1 MAFAKD
7 YKDVATRLSEIRAIY
22 PELSL
27 QQVRCELI
35 DQGGQLGWL
44 YVAAAFRTPDD
55 LRPGMGTAFEPVP
68 GKTPYTRDSELMVV
82 ETSAWGRALVA
93 IGADT
98 RFGVASADEVKARQ
112 PIAKITSVKEDEHG
126 IEFTIEKP
134 QETAT
139 SDFIKDAEYHAML
152 KNLDGLRGVYKNA
165 VRHSRPQSELD
176 TIKAMAD
183 KLDKK

>member
-68 GKTPYTRDSELMVV
+68 GKTPYTKDSELMVA

-98 RFGVASADEVKARQ
+98 KNGVASADEVKAR
-112 PIAKITSVKEDEHG
+112 T
-126 IEFTIEKP
+126 KP
-134 QETAT
+134 QETAVR
-139 SDFIKDAEYHAML
+139 DFIADAEYNVSI
-152 KNLDGLRGVYKNA
+152 KNLDGLRGVYKDA
-165 VRHSRPQSELD
+165 VRHARPQAELD
-176 TIKAMAD
+176 IISMLAKGLEE
-183 KLDKK
+183 K

>member
-68 GKTPYTRDSELMVV
+68 GKTPYTKDSELMVA

-98 RFGVASADEVKARQ
+98 KNGVASADEVSARQ
-112 PIAKITSVKEDEHG
+112 
-126 IEFTIEKP
+126 KP

-152 KNLDGLRGVYKNA
+152 KNLEGLRGVYKNA

>member
-7 YKDVATRLSEIRAIY
+7 YKDVATRLAEIRAIY

-68 GKTPYTRDSELMVV
+68 GKTPYTKDSELMVA

-98 RFGVASADEVKARQ
+98 KNGVASADEVKAR
-112 PIAKITSVKEDEHG
+112 S
-126 IEFTIEKP
+126 KP
-134 QETAT
+134 QEPAT
-139 SDFIKDAEYHAML
+139 TDFVKDAEYHAML
-152 KNLDGLRGVYKNA
+152 KNLEGLRGVYKNA
-165 VRHSRPQSELD
+165 VRHARPQSELD
-176 TIKAMAD
+176 IIQMLAKGLEE
-183 KLDKK
+183 K

>member
-7 YKDVATRLSEIRAIY
+7 YKDVATRLVEIRSIY

-68 GKTPYTRDSELMVV
+68 GKTPYTKDSELMVA

-98 RFGVASADEVKARQ
+98 KNGVASADEVNARQ
-112 PIAKITSVKEDEHG
+112 
-126 IEFTIEKP
+126 KP
-134 QETAT
+134 QAT
-139 SDFIKDAEYHAML
+139 PTRDYVKDAEYNASI
-152 KNLDGLRGVYKNA
+152 KNLEALRVVYKDA
-165 VRHSRPQSELD
+165 VRHARPQSELD
-176 TIKAMAD
+176 IITMLAKGLEE
-183 KLDKK
+183 K

>member
-7 YKDVATRLSEIRAIY
+7 YKDVATRLAEIRIIY

-68 GKTPYTRDSELMVV
+68 GKTPYTKDSELMVA

-98 RFGVASADEVKARQ
+98 KNGVASADEVKAR
-112 PIAKITSVKEDEHG
+112 S
-126 IEFTIEKP
+126 KP
-134 QETAT
+134 QEPVVR
-139 SDFIKDAEYHAML
+139 DFVKDAEYNVSI
-152 KNLDGLRGVYKNA
+152 KNLDGLRGVYKDA
-165 VRHSRPQSELD
+165 VRHARPQAELD
-176 TIKAMAD
+176 IISMLGKGLEEE
-183 KLDKK
+183 KNRPQQ

>member
-27 QQVRCELI
+27 QQVRCELVDI
-35 DQGGQLGWL
+35 GGQLGWL
-44 YVAAAFRTPDD
+44 YVAAAYRSPEDT
-55 LRPGMGTAFEPVP
+55 RPGIGTAFEAVP
-68 GKTPYTRDSELMVV
+68 GKTPYTKDSEVMVA

-98 RFGVASADEVKARQ
+98 KNGVASADEIKARQ
-112 PIAKITSVKEDEHG
+112 
-126 IEFTIEKP
+126 KP

-139 SDFIKDAEYHAML
+139 RDYVAEAEQLVANKDIEA
-152 KNLDGLRGVYKNA
+152 LRALYKDA
-165 VRHSRPQSELD
+165 VRHVRPQSELD
-176 TIKAMAD
+176 IIQMLAAGLSEK
-183 KLDKK
+183 

>member
-7 YKDVATRLSEIRAIY
+7 YKDVATRLSEIRVIY

-55 LRPGMGTAFEPVP
+55 TRPGMGTAFEPVP
-68 GKTPYTRDSELMVV
+68 GKTPYTKDSELMVA

-98 RFGVASADEVKARQ
+98 KNGVASADEVKAR
-112 PIAKITSVKEDEHG
+112 T
-126 IEFTIEKP
+126 KP

-139 SDFIKDAEYHAML
+139 RDFVKDAEYNVSI
-152 KNLDGLRGVYKNA
+152 KNLDGLRGVYKDA
-165 VRHSRPQSELD
+165 VRHARPQAELD
-176 TIKAMAD
+176 IISMLGKGLEEE
-183 KLDKK
+183 KNRPQQ

>member
-7 YKDVATRLSEIRAIY
+7 YKDVATRLAEIRLVY

-44 YVAAAFRTPDD
+44 YVAAAYRTPDD
-55 LRPGMGTAFEPVP
+55 ERPGMGTAFEPVP
-68 GKTPYTRDSELMVV
+68 GKTPYTKDSEIMVA

-98 RFGVASADEVKARQ
+98 KNGVASADEVKARQ
-112 PIAKITSVKEDEHG
+112 T
-126 IEFTIEKP
+126 P
-134 QETAT
+134 QEPAGADWLERANDL
-139 SDFIKDAEYHAML
+139 SFKGDV
-152 KNLDGLRGVYKNA
+152 DGLRALYAEA
-165 VRHSRPQSELD
+165 VKKKAPNQVLD
-176 TIKAMAD
+176 AIKSMGEAL
-183 KLDKK
+183 K

>member
-7 YKDVATRLSEIRAIY
+7 YKDVATRLAEIRAIY

-44 YVAAAFRTPDD
+44 YVAAAFRTPEDT
-55 LRPGMGTAFEPVP
+55 RPGMGTAFEPVP
-68 GKTPYTRDSELMVV
+68 GKTPYTRDSEIMVA

-98 RFGVASADEVKARQ
+98 RNGIASADEVKARQ
-112 PIAKITSVKEDEHG
+112 PVAKITSVKEDTQG
-126 IEFTIEKP
+126 LEFTIEKSP
-134 QETAT
+134 ATAT
-139 SDFIKDAEYHAML
+139 GDFVAEAERLSAKGDLDALRALYKD
-152 KNLDGLRGVYKNA
+152 A
-165 VRHSRPQSELD
+165 VRHSRPQTELD
-176 TIKAMAD
+176 LITMLAKGVEE
-183 KLDKK
+183 K

>member
-7 YKDVATRLSEIRAIY
+7 YKDVATRLAEIRQIY

-55 LRPGMGTAFEPVP
+55 TRPGMGTAFEPVP
-68 GKTPYTRDSELMVV
+68 GKTPYTKDSEIMVA

-98 RFGVASADEVKARQ
+98 KNGVASADEVKARQ
-112 PIAKITSVKEDEHG
+112 TPPALATDDYIARAETLSVKGDLE
-126 IEFTIEKP
+126 
-134 QETAT
+134 A
-139 SDFIKDAEYHAML
+139 
-152 KNLDGLRGVYKNA
+152 LRALYKEA
-165 VRHSRPQSELD
+165 VRHARPQTELD
-176 TIKAMAD
+176 LITMLAKGIEEK
-183 KLDKK
+183 

>member
-68 GKTPYTRDSELMVV
+68 GKTPYTKDSELMVA

-98 RFGVASADEVKARQ
+98 KNGVASADEVKAR
-112 PIAKITSVKEDEHG
+112 T
-126 IEFTIEKP
+126 KP
-134 QETAT
+134 QETVER
-139 SDFIKDAEYHAML
+139 DFVAEAEYNA
-152 KNLDGLRGVYKNA
+152 KNKNVDALRALYKDA
-165 VRHSRPQSELD
+165 VRHARPQSELD
-176 TIKAMAD
+176 IISMLAAGIQEK
-183 KLDKK
+183 

>member
-7 YKDVATRLSEIRAIY
+7 YKDVATRLAEIRAIY

-55 LRPGMGTAFEPVP
+55 TRPGMGTAFEPVP
-68 GKTPYTRDSELMVV
+68 GKTPYTKDSEIMVA

-98 RFGVASADEVKARQ
+98 KNGVASADEVKARQ
-112 PIAKITSVKEDEHG
+112 TPPA
-126 IEFTIEKP
+126 
-134 QETAT
+134 TAT
-139 SDFIKDAEYHAML
+139 GDFVAEAERLSAKGDLDALRALYKD
-152 KNLDGLRGVYKNA
+152 A
-165 VRHSRPQSELD
+165 VRHSRPQTELD
-176 TIKAMAD
+176 LITMLAKGVEE
-183 KLDKK
+183 K

>member
-68 GKTPYTRDSELMVV
+68 GKTPYTKDSELMVA

-98 RFGVASADEVKARQ
+98 KNGVASADEVSARQ
-112 PIAKITSVKEDEHG
+112 
-126 IEFTIEKP
+126 KP
-134 QETAT
+134 QEPAT
-139 SDFIKDAEYHAML
+139 TDFIKDAEYHAML
-152 KNLDGLRGVYKNA
+152 KNLEGLRGVYKNA

>member
-7 YKDVATRLSEIRAIY
+7 YKDVATRLAEIRQIY

-55 LRPGMGTAFEPVP
+55 TRPGMGTAFEPVP
-68 GKTPYTRDSELMVV
+68 GKTPYTKDSECMVA

-98 RFGVASADEVKARQ
+98 RNGVASAEEVKARQ
-112 PIAKITSVKEDEHG
+112 PIAKITSVKEDEQG
-126 IEFTIEKP
+126 IEFTIQTP
-134 QETAT
+134 PAPAT
-139 SDFIKDAEYHAML
+139 DDYIARAESLSVKGDLEA
-152 KNLDGLRGVYKNA
+152 LRALYKEA
-165 VRHSRPQSELD
+165 VRHARPQTELD
-176 TIKAMAD
+176 LITMLAKGIEEK
-183 KLDKK
+183 

>member
-7 YKDVATRLSEIRAIY
+7 YKDVATRLAEIRAIY

-44 YVAAAFRTPDD
+44 YVAAAFRTPEDT
-55 LRPGMGTAFEPVP
+55 RPGMGTAFEPVP
-68 GKTPYTRDSELMVV
+68 GKTPYTKDSEIMVA

-98 RFGVASADEVKARQ
+98 KNGVASADEVKARQ
-112 PIAKITSVKEDEHG
+112 TPPA
-126 IEFTIEKP
+126 
-134 QETAT
+134 TAT
-139 SDFIKDAEYHAML
+139 GDFVAEAERLSTKGDLEALRALYKD
-152 KNLDGLRGVYKNA
+152 A
-165 VRHSRPQSELD
+165 VRHSRPQTELD
-176 TIKAMAD
+176 LITMLAKGVEE
-183 KLDKK
+183 K

>member
-7 YKDVATRLSEIRAIY
+7 YKDVATRLAEIRAIY

-68 GKTPYTRDSELMVV
+68 GKTPYTKDSELMVA

-98 RFGVASADEVKARQ
+98 KNGVASADEVKAR
-112 PIAKITSVKEDEHG
+112 S
-126 IEFTIEKP
+126 KP
-134 QETAT
+134 QEPAVR
-139 SDFIKDAEYHAML
+139 DFVKDAEYNVSI
-152 KNLDGLRGVYKNA
+152 KNLDGLRGVYKDA
-165 VRHSRPQSELD
+165 VRHARPQAELD
-176 TIKAMAD
+176 IISMLGKGLEEE
-183 KLDKK
+183 KNRPQQ

>member
-68 GKTPYTRDSELMVV
+68 GKTPYTKDSELMVA

-98 RFGVASADEVKARQ
+98 KNGVASADEVKAR
-112 PIAKITSVKEDEHG
+112 T
-126 IEFTIEKP
+126 KP
-134 QETAT
+134 QESAVR
-139 SDFIKDAEYHAML
+139 DFVADAEYNAKN
-152 KNLDGLRGVYKNA
+152 KNLEGLRNVYKDA
-165 VRHSRPQSELD
+165 VRHARPVSELD
-176 TIKAMAD
+176 IISMLAKGLEE
-183 KLDKK
+183 K